1 MFIYLLIF
9 LQEECDRKMMELETC
24 LTLANIEKQSLLE
37 QKELVVQQLMRE
49 KQILQV
55 EPKITIIV
63 VQVLLYNYAVFFL
76 LVFFKE
82 SLEEERRMKAR
93 AQGEVER
100 CMESWKA
107 LEQQWNDERKKFE
120 EEKRQLQDNGSADE
134 SRLRRMQEELDAYKT
149 MLDAKEREFV
159 DMQVLEKKIFF
170 QYF

>member
-1 MFIYLLIF
+1 ML
-9 LQEECDRKMMELETC
+9 
-24 LTLANIEKQSLLE
+24 
-37 QKELVVQQLMRE
+37 
-49 KQILQV
+49 
-55 EPKITIIV
+55 
-63 VQVLLYNYAVFFL
+63 FFL